1 MRSDPPALS
10 PVSPSPSSGPVG
22 AGQPPAGGEEPV
34 PGEGSA
40 HGGEDAVQ
48 GGGGEHRRTQ
58 PPRVPG
64 PARHDP
70 GDHGWVH
77 SRPGV
82 GGRGSGCGTQGV
94 RGHQINYVRFEFF
107 IRFRT
112 VFRFQYRFSL
122 LLKHICWLSLVF
134 FFTLFNLIQ
143 FYVSARFF
151 SFFVMYFDRIFL

>member
-1 MRSDPPALS
+1 M
-10 PVSPSPSSGPVG
+10 SPSPSSGPVG

-82 GGRGSGCGTQGV
+82 GGRGVGLKGSGV
-94 RGHQINYVRFEFF
+94 
-107 IRFRT
+107 IRLT
-112 VFRFQYRFSL
+112 MSALNFSL
-122 LLKHICWLSLVF
+122 GFVPFFDFNIDLVC
-134 FFTLFNLIQ
+134 
-143 FYVSARFF
+143 Y
-151 SFFVMYFDRIFL
+151 